1 MQPVAAQNPTT
12 VSKQESLILANDI
25 GGIFHFFL
33 DGEFNKWDH
42 IIHK

>member
-25 GGIFHFFL
+25 GVAVSSSEIDDDL
-33 DGEFNKWDH
+33 RECTV
-42 IIHK
+42 